1 MAAQYQLVMQT
12 GPNPGKVFALSKNQI
27 VMGRDIEC
35 DISINDVEVSRN
47 HTRLILGSDTYS
59 VEDMGSTNGTYVNEE
74 KISGQQTLNGNDVVR
89 MGDNVTM
96 VFEIIDG
103 DPLATKL
110 ADSESASP
118 PTLTSTPPATPPAP
132 PQTSAPQAPPPQAQA
147 QEKPPQG
154 FAGQTPASPP
164 QPAKPDRKKIW
175 LIGAGVIFVIGFC
188 VVSGLLYYIDVN
200 FLWCNYFGWFLP
212 GC

>member
-1 MAAQYQLVMQT
+1 MAVEYQLVMRT

-27 VMGRDIEC
+27 VMGRDVEC
-35 DISINDVEVSRN
+35 DISVNDVEVSRN
-47 HTRLILGSDTYS
+47 HTRLILGPNTYI
-59 VEDMGSTNGTYVNEE
+59 VEDLGSTNGTYVNEQ
-74 KISGQQTLNGNDVVR
+74 KISGQQALNGNDVVR

-96 VFEIIDG
+96 VFEIIGG

-118 PTLTSTPPATPPAP
+118 PTLMSAATAPATPRTA
-132 PQTSAPQAPPPQAQA
+132 APQAPPPEARA
-147 QEKPPQG
+147 KPPQG

-164 QPAKPDRKKIW
+164 QPLRSDRKRIW
-175 LIGAGVIFVIGFC
+175 LIGVGVIFVIGFC
-188 VVSGLLYYIDVN
+188 IVSGVLYYIDVN
-200 FLWCNYFGWFLP
+200 FLWCQFFGWLLP